1 LPGIIDDPH
10 YTGADKDV
18 LWIWKKIFEG
28 FVTQVLNILISS
40 DTKLYKLAMILP
52 MLRLPSKHAT
62 LKRRRI
68 LVVFGRILVATKN
81 QRRNDVAFFTVAN
94 TTKSQRRSNV
104 ALLTVA
110 LTTKNQR
117 RSDVAFLTSLKRP
130 KINVETTLLS

>member
-10 YTGADKDV
+10 YTGADKDA

-40 DTKLYKLAMILP
+40 DTKLYKLPMILP

-68 LVVFGRILVATKN
+68 LVAFGRILVATKN
-81 QRRNDVAFFTVAN
+81 QRQNDVAI
-94 TTKSQRRSNV
+94 
-104 ALLTVA
+104 LTVA
-110 LTTKNQR
+110 KMTKNQR
-117 RSDVAFLTSLKRP
+117 QSDVAILTVTKMTKYQRQSDVAFLTSLKRP
-130 KINVETTLLS
+130 KMVTIQF